1 MPVKIDKQRCECQR
15 NVISLYVERAV
26 PDRPEYRASLS
37 SLNRPIMA
45 KPKAKQAAAGKAA
58 GNAAKDTAAKPKK
71 KFKLHRMTK
80 KELLETRIPSYD
92 YLIP

>member
-1 MPVKIDKQRCECQR
+1 
-15 NVISLYVERAV
+15 
-26 PDRPEYRASLS
+26 
-37 SLNRPIMA
+37 MA

>member
-1 MPVKIDKQRCECQR
+1 MAVKIDKQRCECQR
-15 NVISLYVERAV
+15 NVISLYTKYAV
-26 PDRPEYRASLS
+26 PDSPGYRSSLS
-37 SLNRPIMA
+37 SLNLSIMA
-45 KPKAKQAAAGKAA
+45 KPKAKQATDGKAA

>member
-1 MPVKIDKQRCECQR
+1 
-15 NVISLYVERAV
+15 
-26 PDRPEYRASLS
+26 
-37 SLNRPIMA
+37 MA
-45 KPKAKQAAAGKAA
+45 KPKAKQATDGKAA

>member
-1 MPVKIDKQRCECQR
+1 
-15 NVISLYVERAV
+15 
-26 PDRPEYRASLS
+26 
-37 SLNRPIMA
+37 MA
-45 KPKAKQAAAGKAA
+45 KPKAKQAAGGKAA

-92 YLIP
+92 YLL